1 MATTRGQRWGIWI
14 IAGTML
20 VGTIG
25 GFIAMMVAPANEA
38 RDRAALEAVQKQYSE
53 ATAAYQKTVEQKAT
67 EYAARYYG
75 QIASYTA
82 RVAAFD
88 SAAVTELKKED
99 LKVGD
104 GEEITAQSVF
114 AAYYIG
120 WSPKGEVFD
129 QSIADEGG
137 TLKTFLY
144 QSSPAV
150 PGLDQGLSKA
160 ALIQGWKQ
168 GMVGMKIGGVRELTV
183 PASLAYGEAGSGDKI
198 PANTPLKF
206 IVMAVP
212 KPADKPE
219 IPELLKKEYK
229 KYGIDV

>member
-38 RDRAALEAVQKQYSE
+38 RDRAALEAAQKQYSE

-88 SAAVTELKKED
+88 AAAVTELKKED

-120 WSPKGEVFD
+120 WNPKGEIFD
-129 QSIADEGG
+129 QSIADGK
-137 TLKTFLY
+137 LKEFLY
-144 QSSPAV
+144 TGSLDG
-150 PGLDQGLSKA
+150 GLGKA
-160 ALIQGWKQ
+160 SLIQGWKQ
-168 GMVGMKIGGVRELTV
+168 GMVGMKIGGVRELTI

>member
-38 RDRAALEAVQKQYSE
+38 RDRAALEAAQKQYSE
-53 ATAAYQKTVEQKAT
+53 ATTAYQKTVEQKAT

-88 SAAVTELKKED
+88 AAAVTELKKED

-120 WSPKGEVFD
+120 WNPKGEIFD
-129 QSIADEGG
+129 QSIADGK
-137 TLKTFLY
+137 LKEFLY
-144 QSSPAV
+144 TGSLDG
-150 PGLDQGLSKA
+150 GLGKA
-160 ALIQGWKQ
+160 SLIQGWKQ
-168 GMVGMKIGGVRELTV
+168 GMVGMKIGGVRELTI

>member
-38 RDRAALEAVQKQYSE
+38 RDRAALEAAQKQYSE
-53 ATAAYQKTVEQKAT
+53 ATTAYQKTVEQKAT

-88 SAAVTELKKED
+88 AAAVTELKKED

-114 AAYYIG
+114 ATYYIG
-120 WSPKGEVFD
+120 WNPKGEIFD
-129 QSIADEGG
+129 QSITDGK
-137 TLKTFLY
+137 LKEFLY
-144 QSSPAV
+144 TGSLDG
-150 PGLDQGLSKA
+150 GLGKA
-160 ALIQGWKQ
+160 SLIQGWKQ
-168 GMVGMKIGGVRELTV
+168 GMVGMKIGGVRELTI

>member
-38 RDRAALEAVQKQYSE
+38 RDRAALEAAQKQYSE
-53 ATAAYQKTVEQKAT
+53 ATTAYQKTVEQKAT

-88 SAAVTELKKED
+88 AAAVTELKKED

-120 WSPKGEVFD
+120 WNPKGEIFD
-129 QSIADEGG
+129 QSITDGK
-137 TLKTFLY
+137 LKEFLY
-144 QSSPAV
+144 TGSLDG
-150 PGLDQGLSKA
+150 GLGKA
-160 ALIQGWKQ
+160 SLIQGWKQ

>member
-38 RDRAALEAVQKQYSE
+38 RDRAALEAAQKQYSE

-67 EYAARYYG
+67 EYAARHYG

-88 SAAVTELKKED
+88 AAAVTELKKED

-120 WSPKGEVFD
+120 WNPKGEIFD
-129 QSIADEGG
+129 QSIADGK
-137 TLKTFLY
+137 LKEFLY
-144 QSSPAV
+144 TGSLDG
-150 PGLDQGLSKA
+150 GLGKA
-160 ALIQGWKQ
+160 SLIQGWKQ
-168 GMVGMKIGGVRELTV
+168 GMVGMKIGGVRELTI

>member
-38 RDRAALEAVQKQYSE
+38 RDRAALEAAQKQYSE
-53 ATAAYQKTVEQKAT
+53 ATTAYQKTVEQKAT

-88 SAAVTELKKED
+88 AAAVTELKKED

-120 WSPKGEVFD
+120 WNPKGEIFD
-129 QSIADEGG
+129 QSITDGK
-137 TLKTFLY
+137 LKEFLY
-144 QSSPAV
+144 TGSLDG
-150 PGLDQGLSKA
+150 GLGKA
-160 ALIQGWKQ
+160 SLIQGWKQ
-168 GMVGMKIGGVRELTV
+168 GMVGMKIGGVRELTI
-183 PASLAYGEAGSGDKI
+183 PASLAYGEAGSDDKI